1 MTGAFGTFLLFFSLL
16 ASLTRLLTTTSNN
29 TVTVEEALSDECINA
44 AYVGATLLG
53 WINVYNI
60 YGECTV
66 QTECTEAGKWS
77 GDDDVA
83 SLTNLRPVLSAG
95 DTVPAG
101 IYRSNHSPIIYK
113 LIHSCTLGAIDL
125 LQDNLR
131 PQKSKAGLI
140 KHPYFR
146 NNRDKSNNG
155 RKLSVL
161 PGDDDDYFVYPN
173 FPVEYG
179 PYGCIDSTLGEYHP
193 LAPSLI
199 HLFTELIASCPVC
212 LLVTQSLT
220 HSLAT

>member
-1 MTGAFGTFLLFFSLL
+1 MNAVDNKTYSGATLTGIAVGNGCTGSETGICGYYYTDTCDGFYYETQFLANQAFFPPELKVNISTFCDWSIWYFFTIFSLL

-101 IYRSNHSPIIYK
+101 IYRSNH
-113 LIHSCTLGAIDL
+113 
-125 LQDNLR
+125 
-131 PQKSKAGLI
+131 
-140 KHPYFR
+140 
-146 NNRDKSNNG
+146 
-155 RKLSVL
+155 
-161 PGDDDDYFVYPN
+161 
-173 FPVEYG
+173 
-179 PYGCIDSTLGEYHP
+179 
-193 LAPSLI
+193 
-199 HLFTELIASCPVC
+199 
-212 LLVTQSLT
+212 
-220 HSLAT
+220 